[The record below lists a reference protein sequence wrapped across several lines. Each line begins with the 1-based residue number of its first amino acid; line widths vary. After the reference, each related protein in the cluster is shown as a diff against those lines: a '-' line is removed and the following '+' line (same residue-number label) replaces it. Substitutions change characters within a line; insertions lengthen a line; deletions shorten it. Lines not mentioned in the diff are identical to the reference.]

1 MKKIITFIALMLAFV
16 SYAQDSSSSG
26 EGTTIQETTLS
37 VSIKTPRT
45 PFVPEITCYYDYE
58 SMSFASDGEL
68 GFLDVEI
75 TDALTGETWNYC
87 ISGDDAI
94 SITLTGAAYI
104 ITCTTEQSIK
114 YSGILMLQ

>member
-1 MKKIITFIALMLAFV
+1 MRKLITFIALMLAFV
-16 SYAQDSSSSG
+16 SYAQDSSSNGDKST
-26 EGTTIQETTLS
+26 ETQLKGTIS
-37 VSIKTPRT
+37 NKPRT
-45 PFVPEITCYYDYE
+45 PFVSEITCYYDYE

-104 ITCTTEQSIK
+104 ITCTTEQSIE